1 MALATLAQLKTQLGI
16 VNSETKYDSKL
27 TMFLNAASSWV
38 ETYCDRRF
46 ESQSYVELINGNR
59 ANYFITDQWP
69 IISVTELR
77 ISSSRDWAS
86 STSLIPATDYGIASD
101 GIGIT
106 YYPGYLPQG
115 YDNVKIT
122 YVAGYATIPYDI
134 QLGCIW
140 AAEWFYLHNNR
151 GDMGRTTASK
161 TGESVGVLS
170 DVPAMVKQV
179 IDPYRRMDFASS
191 ALAPSHL

>member
-1 MALATLAQLKTQLGI
+1 MALASLAQLKTQLGI
-16 VNSETKYDSKL
+16 ISSETKYDAKL
-27 TMFLNAASSWV
+27 TLFLNAASAWV
-38 ETYCDRRF
+38 ETYCERKF

-59 ANYFITDQWP
+59 TNFFITDQWP
-69 IISVTELR
+69 IISVSELR
-77 ISSSRDWAS
+77 ISSNRDWAS
-86 STSLIPATDYGIASD
+86 PTSLIPATDYSISSD

-115 YDNVKIT
+115 YDNVRLS
-122 YVAGYATIPYDI
+122 YVAGYATIPSDL
-134 QLGCIW
+134 QLATIW

-170 DVPAMVKQV
+170 EVPQMIKQI
-179 IDPYRRMDFASS
+179 IDPYRRMDMSAP

>member
-1 MALATLAQLKTQLGI
+1 MALASLAQLKTQLGI
-16 VNSETKYDSKL
+16 ISSETKYDAKL
-27 TMFLNAASSWV
+27 TLFLNAASSWV
-38 ETYCDRRF
+38 ETYCERKF

-59 ANYFITDQWP
+59 TNYFITDQWP

-77 ISSSRDWAS
+77 ISSNRDWAS
-86 STSLIPATDYGIASD
+86 PTSLIPATDYGVSSD

-115 YDNVKIT
+115 YDNVRLT
-122 YVAGYATIPYDI
+122 YVAGYATIPSDL
-134 QLGCIW
+134 QLATIW

-170 DVPAMVKQV
+170 EVPQMIKQI
-179 IDPYRRMDFASS
+179 IDPYRRMDLS
-191 ALAPSHL
+191 APSLAPSHL